1 MDITAVE
8 KDVKE
13 FAYRLGATL
22 VGFASVRDINKHAP
36 PGYRPTDYLEG
47 AKSVV
52 VVAAGGPTA
61 GTWKSHNPRALEM
74 AGYSRTVPPSICF
87 RLSHYIEDKYRHYA
101 ILVPPGRATGHIP
114 AAMSLKLLAEMA
126 GLGTRTMAAQII
138 MNEKYG
144 LLYFGGTITTLPLRP
159 TGPLKESLC
168 PHRLCINMWKKQ
180 KTTPCLKAC
189 PHCLSGE
196 LEVGKIKWAEYNQLK
211 CYSRAQTTGVDFFL
225 KMLTELMEE
234 KDPQQRRFM
243 AYGPHFYRTMMAVST
258 GEGLVAQCFECT
270 RVCPIGFK
278 HRYGSLH

>member
-1 MDITAVE
+1 MDIATVE
-8 KDVKE
+8 KDIKD
-13 FAYRLGATL
+13 FASRLGATM
-22 VGFASVRDINKHAP
+22 VGFASVKEINKHAP
-36 PGYRPTDYLEG
+36 PGYRPTDYLEA
-47 AKSVV
+47 AKSAI

-74 AGYSRTVPPSICF
+74 IGYNRTAAPSICF
-87 RLSHYIEDKYRHYA
+87 QLSHYIEAKYGHYA
-101 ILVPPGRATGHIP
+101 LLVPPGLSNGHMP
-114 AAMSLKLLAEMA
+114 AMSLKLMAEMA

-144 LLYFGGTITTLPLRP
+144 LLYFGGAITSLPLRP

-196 LEVGKIKWAEYNQLK
+196 LKDGKIKWAEYNQLK

-225 KMLTELMEE
+225 KSLMELMEE
-234 KDPQQRRFM
+234 KDPEQRKFM
-243 AYGPHFYRTMMAVST
+243 AYGPHFYKTMRAVAM
-258 GEGLVAQCFECT
+258 GEGIVAQCFECV
-270 RVCPIGFK
+270 RPCPIGFK
-278 HRYGSLH
+278 HRYASLH